1 MNGEDS
7 ARSGEGVINKP
18 VEFDIEETGNTR
30 YYHVTRKTD
39 GREFTCVV
47 FYDAN
52 SDSSDIFVDA
62 CDEEIVTEEE
72 RDVIES
78 GINNLLN
85 KQIDDNNTC
94 QMNGKIVGVEMV
106 KIVNTG
112 VNKYIEFENKI
123 AGFKDGEALEYRAC
137 QDGTAVIVRKI

>member
-1 MNGEDS
+1 MNKEEV

-52 SDSSDIFVDA
+52 SDSFDMFVDA
-62 CDEEIVTEEE
+62 CDEGVVTEEE
-72 RDVIES
+72 RDVIE
-78 GINNLLN
+78 NLISNLS
-85 KQIDDNNTC
+85 KKHFEEI
-94 QMNGKIVGVEMV
+94 KAKV
-106 KIVNTG
+106 VNTG
-112 VNKYIEFENKI
+112 INQYIEFENRI
-123 AGFKDGEALEYRAC
+123 AGFKDGETLEYRAC
-137 QDGTAVIVRKI
+137 QDGTAVIVRKL

>member
-1 MNGEDS
+1 MDREDN

-39 GREFTCVV
+39 GKEFTCVV

-72 RDVIES
+72 RDAIENIIS
-78 GINNLLN
+78 NLS
-85 KQIDDNNTC
+85 KKYIEEI
-94 QMNGKIVGVEMV
+94 KAKV
-106 KIVNTG
+106 VNTG
-112 VNKYIEFENKI
+112 INQYIEFKNRI
-123 AGFKDGEALEYRAC
+123 AGFKDGETLEYRAC